1 VSAVAAPDLTEF
13 MALSKPRDQRRPCQV
28 GRAAGQLTEPER
40 AQLAAACATNT
51 EAIATGAIQKWL
63 AARGHQASLPAITS
77 HRKGHCTCA

>member
-1 VSAVAAPDLTEF
+1 MAAPDLSEF
-13 MALSKPRDQRRPCQV
+13 EALSKPRDQRRPCQV

-63 AARGHQASLPAITS
+63 AARGHKVSLAAITY
-77 HRKGHCTCA
+77 HRREACTCA